1 MRSVLLLTTL
11 LASSAVAQAAPPALC
26 ALPAATSTIER
37 VSAQP
42 SPVPEP
48 QTSAPRA
55 ASTGA
60 PKPGPTPSTSKL
72 PPQLAALPFLRH
84 VADSGAAITD
94 LGTAH
99 GLHSVAARTG
109 DDFMIF
115 QVLEDGSAAVSGPA
129 VEVSPSDMA
138 RIAAGEITD
147 LGVSHGFHGYFVRSG
162 AHFQVFYETPDGERL
177 IPGVLWDAAGKDIT
191 RQQVAQIPGA
201 VPTVEVTDGEPG
213 APAVAVASVPLL
225 EKAAYGLTGK
235 DGAPRVYMLMDPQCV
250 YSIRAM
256 QMLRPYVDAGR
267 LQLAIV
273 PLSILDYED
282 HGASTQAALSL
293 LSKPADQIAQ
303 AWQARDMAGA
313 PSADGQARLRLNMQI
328 AEALQAKGTP
338 ILIWRKADGG
348 ESRIDGLPTNV
359 AEMLSS
365 LGS

>member
-1 MRSVLLLTTL
+1 MRSVLLFTAF
-11 LASSAVAQAAPPALC
+11 LAPSVIAQAAPPALC
-26 ALPAATSTIER
+26 ALPSATRAVER
-37 VSAQP
+37 VSASSPPTSDQQP
-42 SPVPEP
+42 PPPQAATPGAPEP
-48 QTSAPRA
+48 GS
-55 ASTGA
+55 
-60 PKPGPTPSTSKL
+60 TPSASPL
-72 PPQLAALPFLRH
+72 SSQLASLPFVKH
-84 VADSGAAITD
+84 VAGSGAVITD

-129 VEVSPSDMA
+129 VEVTPSDMA
-138 RIAAGEITD
+138 RIAAGEVTD

-162 AHFQVFYETPDGERL
+162 AHFQVFYATPDRARL
-177 IPGVLWDAAGKDIT
+177 IPGVLWDAVGKDIT
-191 RQQVAQIPGA
+191 RQQVAGIPGA
-201 VPTVEVTDGEPG
+201 VPTVEVTDGKPG
-213 APAVAVASVPLL
+213 APAVAAASVPLL

-235 DGAPRVYMLMDPQCV
+235 DGAPRVYMLIDPQCV

-256 QMLRPYVDAGR
+256 QMLRPYVEAGR

-282 HGASTQAALSL
+282 QGASTQAALSL
-293 LSKPADQIAQ
+293 LSKPSNQIAP
-303 AWQARDMAGA
+303 AWQARDMSDA
-313 PSADGQARLRLNMQI
+313 PSAVGQARLRLNMQI

-338 ILIWRKADGG
+338 ILIWRKPDGG
-348 ESRIDGLPTNV
+348 ESRIDGLPANI